1 MTYDRV
7 SGLDKDIS
15 RMVFGCDWIFADEAR
30 LPASFEILDQVAG
43 IGCNAFDT
51 AHGYCGGDSERALGR
66 WMEARGNREQMVIL
80 TKGAHH
86 NGDRKR
92 VTPYDIESDLHD
104 SLARLRTD
112 YVDLYLL
119 HRDDVS
125 VEVGPI
131 VEVLNKYYEKGI
143 IRAFGGSNWTHRRLE
158 MANEYACRHNL
169 QPFMASSPNF
179 GLAEQVENPWGPGCV
194 GLNGP
199 DLQDARAWYTRHT
212 DFRIFAYSSLARGFF
227 SGRIHSGMTP
237 EEGRTMLDGAAFK
250 AYFHPVNQKRLAR
263 AEELALRKGLSV
275 AQIAVAY
282 VMNHPLRIF
291 ALQAPRTLAEMQ
303 QNNAAIHLALTT
315 EEMAWLNLEDE
326 GASDAK

>member
-1 MTYDRV
+1 MKYDRID
-7 SGLDKDIS
+7 GLDKDVS
-15 RMVFGCDWIFADEAR
+15 RMVFGCDWIFADAER
-30 LPASFEILDQVAG
+30 LPTSFGILDQVAG

-66 WMEARGNREQMVIL
+66 WMEARGNRDKMVIL

-92 VTPYDIESDLHD
+92 VTPFDIESDLHD

-119 HRDDVS
+119 HRDDTTKD
-125 VEVGPI
+125 VGPI
-131 VEVLNKYYEKGI
+131 VDVLNKYWEKGTI
-143 IRAFGGSNWTHRRLE
+143 KAFGGSNWTHQRLE
-158 MANEYACRHNL
+158 LANEYAYKHNL

-199 DLQDARAWYTRHT
+199 DLLDARDWYTRHP
-212 DFRIFAYSSLARGFF
+212 DVRIFAYSSLARGFF
-227 SGRIHSGMTP
+227 SGRIRSGMTP
-237 EEGRTMLDGAAFK
+237 AEGQALLDRAAFT
-250 AYFHPVNQKRLAR
+250 AYFHPVNLKRLAR
-263 AEELALRKGLSV
+263 VEEMAGSKGLSV

-291 ALQAPRTLAEMQ
+291 ALQAPRTLEEMQ
-303 QNNAAIHLALTT
+303 QNNAAIHLELTA
-315 EEMAWLNLEDE
+315 EEMAWLNLEM
-326 GASDAK
+326 